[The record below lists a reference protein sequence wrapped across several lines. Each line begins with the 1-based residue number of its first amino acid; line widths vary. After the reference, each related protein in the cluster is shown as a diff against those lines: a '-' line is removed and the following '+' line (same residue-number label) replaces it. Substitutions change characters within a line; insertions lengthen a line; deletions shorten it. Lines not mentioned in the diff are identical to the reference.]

1 MQSSER
7 TALLALSA
15 LLAAGVVQAYDSE
28 RDEWL
33 LSGQS
38 PVAAREARPYDPLEF
53 ERIRMS
59 GNDVEPVF
67 AQGPE
72 LKLIAATER
81 NDREAVEK
89 LLAQGVNPNRTD
101 GRRGKRAL
109 VSAVRHGN
117 VEMVRILLDAGADPD
132 LPGRGFTPLVLAA
145 FSGQTQIAHLLLRA
159 GADVDVQ
166 GIDGNTALILAA
178 AYNRVEI
185 VRKLLAYKPN
195 FSLFNRDGMNPIA
208 AASLE
213 GNIEILRMMLEA
225 GADANE
231 PGRSGSRPIFWAAS
245 RNQKEAVKLL
255 QEYGGT
261 PF

>member
-1 MQSSER
+1 MRRSDR
-7 TALLALSA
+7 ALVLAMLA
-15 LLAAGVVQAYDSE
+15 MLAAGATRAHDFE

-38 PVAAREARPYDPLEF
+38 PVQARKAKPYDPLEF
-53 ERIRMS
+53 DRIRMN
-59 GNDVEPVF
+59 GNGEETIF

-72 LKLIAATER
+72 LELIAAAER

-89 LLAQGVNPNRTD
+89 LLAHGINPNRTD

-109 VSAVRHGN
+109 VLAVRNGN

-132 LPGRGFTPLVLAA
+132 LPGHGFTPLGLAA
-145 FSGQTQIAHLLLRA
+145 FSGQTQVAHLLLRA
-159 GADVDVQ
+159 GADVNVQ
-166 GIDGNTALILAA
+166 GIDGNTPLILAA

-185 VRKLLAYKPN
+185 ARKLLAHKPD
-195 FSLFNRDGMNPIA
+195 FSLFNRDGKNPVA
-208 AASLE
+208 AAALE

-225 GADANE
+225 GASPNE
-231 PGRSGSRPIFWAAS
+231 PGKSGSRPIFWAAS
-245 RNQKEAVKLL
+245 RQQKEAVKLL